1 MIDETFVEAKRKLV
15 RLMSPKELQA
25 TAVRFLEE
33 GGEREEAKALAICE
47 LEYGEIERCRGTV
60 YEVNVTLRCNR
71 QLVEKLKPARGNSG
85 WEEDPPLKVRL
96 VESLRASLPSG
107 YNVGDVEARAK
118 MAVSRVEATAGPE
131 WDALSFEH
139 FSDAESLAKVGRGI
153 VGELIGPFTASLE
166 QAGLR
171 LPDQKLSDSEYF
183 QELSRVLRADRLPQE
198 LRAGVEEFLKKARL
212 IAAEYRKQ
220 AEEDFTKRHY
230 LFPLVRKSTGRSL
243 LLAVAGCCGIHQDYP
258 ERLTAEQSDIVASI
272 LDWVRDYG
280 DCHDDTEPGDLMKYE
295 REVSE
300 KLDGLHRLGL
310 AVFAGSYTARMACGD
325 GKSMAWPITV
335 VLVVPVGDARIKRDA
350 DGNQYINGAIP
361 KRLSQHAGVE
371 ISPAPEPAVRDRPG
385 DATKAQ
391 TEELKAE
398 MRKVL
403 AEAMKHSVAAQPPI
417 NQGEAERIFAV
428 LQRLRSKRSGM
439 KAPLYDVFVATVLE
453 GRSQR
458 AAARSCDCSP
468 ALLSRRV
475 GELEKEFGLPLKQ
488 LQNYAKPLL
497 EMETSVKGQ
506 RYARKKRGAP
516 QDETGQY
523 EEDDT
528 QAAREDD
535 DGYLRE
541 ERQDDS

>member
-15 RLMSPKELQA
+15 KLMSPKELQA
-25 TAVRFLEE
+25 TAVHFLEE
-33 GGEREEAKALAICE
+33 GGEREEAKALLECE
-47 LEYGEIERCRGTV
+47 LEYGEIQRCRGTV
-60 YEVNVTLRCNR
+60 YEVNVTLRCGR
-71 QLVEKLKPARGNSG
+71 QLVEKLRPARENSG

-118 MAVSRVEATAGPE
+118 MVVSRVEAAAGPE
-131 WDALSFEH
+131 RDALGFEH
-139 FSDAESLAKVGRGI
+139 FSEAESLAKLGRGI

-171 LPDQKLSDSEYF
+171 LPDQRLNDHEYF
-183 QELSRVLRADRLPQE
+183 VELSRVLRADRLPQD
-198 LRAGVEEFLKKARL
+198 LRAGVAEFLEKARL
-212 IAAEYRKQ
+212 IAAEYRNQ
-220 AEEDFTKRHY
+220 AEEDFTKRHH
-230 LFPLVRKSTGRSL
+230 LFPLVRKPTGRSL
-243 LLAVAGCCGIHQDYP
+243 LSAVAGCYGIHQDYP
-258 ERLTAEQSDIVASI
+258 ESLTAEQSDIVASI

-300 KLDGLHRLGL
+300 KLDDLQRLGL

-325 GKSMAWPITV
+325 GKSTAWPITV

-361 KRLSQHAGVE
+361 RRVSQHAGAE
-371 ISPAPEPAVRDRPG
+371 SSPAPESPVRDKPG

-398 MRKVL
+398 LWKV
-403 AEAMKHSVAAQPPI
+403 AEAMKHSAAAQPPI
-417 NQGEAERIFAV
+417 DQGEAERIFAV
-428 LQRLRSKRSGM
+428 LQRLRSKRAGM
-439 KAPLYDVFVATVLE
+439 MAPLYDVFVATVLE

-458 AAARSCDCSP
+458 AAAKSCDCSP
-468 ALLSRRV
+468 ALLSKRV
-475 GELEKEFGLPLKQ
+475 GELEQEFGLPLKQ

-506 RYARKKRGAP
+506 RYARKKHGAP

-523 EEDDT
+523 EEDDGQT
-528 QAAREDD
+528 ARRDD
-535 DGYLRE
+535 DGSLRE